1 VLARRL
7 LFMVALLLLVSLLAG
22 GVVDR
27 ERDRESRQATATET
41 APATTAP
48 LTAVTGRLPDDKV
61 VRARVGDLVRITV
74 VPPRAGDATIDALG
88 VSEETDPIVPG
99 TLEFVA
105 SDPGRYPVQLDGAGP
120 SLGTVV
126 VAPEA

>member
-1 VLARRL
+1 
-7 LFMVALLLLVSLLAG
+7 MVALLLLVSLLAG

-27 ERDRESRQATATET
+27 ERDRESRQATATEP
-41 APATTAP
+41 AAPPATAAP

-61 VRARVGDLVRITV
+61 VRARVGDLVKITV
-74 VPPRAGDATIDALG
+74 VPPRAGEATIDALG

-105 SDPGRYPVQLDGAGP
+105 SDPGRYPVQLDGSGP
-120 SLGTVV
+120 ALGAVV
-126 VAPEA
+126 VQPKA